1 MQFFFILH
9 FLGRSFFSSNLILP
23 KMYSFLRFPV
33 TLSNLFCRAHLLC
46 RKTQDGA
53 LSVTE

>member
-53 LSVTE
+53 